1 MENIV
6 DTNIEDFKIRKAER
20 KDTGLIFQFIKEL
33 AVYEKMTDDV
43 VATEEI
49 LEESLFDKSIAE
61 VIFGE
66 YKGEAVGFALFFHNF
81 STFVGRP
88 GLYLEDIFI
97 RPEARGRGFG
107 KIIFS
112 YLANLA
118 KERNCGR
125 MEWACLDWNTPSIE
139 FYKSIGAIPMD
150 GWTIYRAEEDTF
162 IKMAEG
168 FKVIKPSTDQ
178 DFYNL

>member
-1 MENIV
+1 MKNIV
-6 DTNIEDFKIRKAER
+6 DTNIEDFKIRLATR
-20 KDTGLIFQFIKEL
+20 KDIPLVLQFIKEL
-33 AVYEKMTDDV
+33 AEYEKMSDDV
-43 VATEEI
+43 VATEETI
-49 LEESLFDKSIAE
+49 EESLFDKKVAE

-66 YKGEAVGFALFFHNF
+66 YKGEPVGFALFFHNF

-97 RPEARGRGFG
+97 RPEARGKGFG
-107 KIIFS
+107 KTIFS

-125 MEWACLDWNTPSIE
+125 MEWVCLDWNTPSIE

-150 GWTIYRAEEDTF
+150 EWTIYRAEEETF
-162 IKMAEG
+162 KKMAEK
-168 FKVIKPSTDQ
+168 FKISNGSNTKDL
-178 DFYNL
+178 DNL